1 MKERLIGGFL
11 VGLVTLIIFL
21 SGGAITAV
29 ILTIVSLIAMHEFM
43 KLYALEQSPL
53 AALNYFA
60 TVGVYIVLYL
70 GKSQI
75 LFPFIIMLL
84 LVALAIYVICFPKY
98 KDYQVEKSFFTFL
111 YVTVLLSYVF
121 RIREME
127 FGALYFVFILI
138 SSWGNDICAYFVGS
152 AIGKH
157 KFSPKVS
164 PNKSVEGFIGGVIGA
179 GVLGFLY
186 AVVFRR
192 VIESS
197 LSPLHSAII
206 AAVGAIPAVIGDL
219 AASAIKRDN
228 EIKDYGSLIPGHG
241 GMVDRVDS
249 LLFTAPIIY
258 YLIILFSGL

>member
-11 VGLVTLIIFL
+11 VALVTLVIIL
-21 SGGAITAV
+21 SGGAVTAL
-29 ILTIVSLIAMHEFM
+29 ILTIVSMIAMHEFM
-43 KLYALEQSPL
+43 KLYSLEQSPL
-53 AALNYFA
+53 AVWNYFA
-60 TVGVYIVLYL
+60 TVGVYVILYL
-70 GKSQI
+70 DKSGI
-75 LFPFIIMLL
+75 LFPFIVMFL

-98 KDYQVEKSFFTFL
+98 KDRQVMQSLFSFL

-127 FGALYFVFILI
+127 FGALFFVFILI

-164 PNKSVEGFIGGVIGA
+164 PNKSVEGFIGGVAGA

-186 AVVFRR
+186 ALIFQQK
-192 VIESS
+192 IGSS
-197 LSPLHSAII
+197 LSPLSCAII
-206 AAVGAIPAVIGDL
+206 AAIGAIPAVIGDL
-219 AASAIKRDN
+219 AASAVKRDN

-241 GMVDRVDS
+241 GMVDRIDS

>member
-11 VGLVTLIIFL
+11 VGVVTLIIFL
-21 SGGAITAV
+21 CGGAVAAV
-29 ILTIVSLIAMHEFM
+29 LLTIVSLIAIHEFM
-43 KLYALEQSPL
+43 KLYSLEQSPL

-60 TVGVYIVLYL
+60 TVGVYIILYF

-75 LFPFIIMLL
+75 LFPYIIMLL

-111 YVTVLLSYVF
+111 YVTVLLSYIF
-121 RIREME
+121 RVRELE
-127 FGALYFVFILI
+127 FGALYFIFILI
-138 SSWGNDICAYFVGS
+138 SSWCNDICAYFVGS

-179 GVLGFLY
+179 GALGFLY
-186 AVVFRR
+186 AVVFQKW
-192 VIESS
+192 IEIS
-197 LSPLHSAII
+197 LTPVSCAVI

-228 EIKDYGSLIPGHG
+228 AIKDYGHLIPGHG
-241 GMVDRVDS
+241 GMVDRIDS

-258 YLIILFSGL
+258 YLIILFR